1 MASIGDDI
9 LVGTPR
15 HSRGDNDDP
24 GAAYLIDGETGELLQ
39 TFMKPLAANDD
50 WFGVSVAGVGNN
62 VAVGAYLDDTAG
74 DDAGAVYLFEGI
86 PEPQT
91 LALLAIA
98 LSPFLLT
105 RKK

>member
-1 MASIGDDI
+1 
-9 LVGTPR
+9 
-15 HSRGDNDDP
+15 
-24 GAAYLIDGETGELLQ
+24 
-39 TFMKPLAANDD
+39 MKPLAANDD